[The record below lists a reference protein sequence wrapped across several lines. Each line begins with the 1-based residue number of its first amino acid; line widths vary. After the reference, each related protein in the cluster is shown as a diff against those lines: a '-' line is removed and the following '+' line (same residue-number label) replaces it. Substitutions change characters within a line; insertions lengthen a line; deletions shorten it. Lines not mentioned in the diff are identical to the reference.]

1 MPFSQDSRRS
11 ALVVAHPSHELC
23 IHGWLQTARPYVC
36 VLTNG
41 GGRSGHSR
49 LAKTSEVIS
58 RVGAVQGAIYGRLT
72 DLQVYSAILGNDSD
86 LFVTLVEE
94 LAKAFVDEQID
105 YVVGDADEGY
115 NVAHDMCHVLIDV
128 ASALAEQ
135 EYGHHVALYEFPLV
149 GPIEERQNHG
159 TVWLQLDEDTFR
171 HKMEAARAYSKQLAE
186 DVQLALDA
194 GSFHGIRR
202 LSEPQLNE
210 ALDAELKTAVIEELE
225 SQPALKTKYR
235 YLTEGVPLDALRV
248 ECLRPIHNGSTTR
261 STFDEPRFYEL
272 YGEKLVAAGLY
283 ENVIRY
289 REHMYPLTQAIW
301 KRVQR
306 TERCARS
313 AY

>member
-1 MPFSQDSRRS
+1 M
-11 ALVVAHPSHELC
+11 
-23 IHGWLQTARPYVC
+23 
-36 VLTNG
+36 LTDG

-49 LAKTSEVIS
+49 LAKTSEVLS
-58 RVGAVQGAIYGRLT
+58 RVDAVQGAIYGRLT
-72 DLQVYSAILGNDSD
+72 DLQVYSAILGKDSD

-105 YVVGDADEGY
+105 YVIGDADEGY

-128 ASALAEQ
+128 AAALAEQ
-135 EYGHHVALYEFPLV
+135 ESGHHVARYEFPLV
-149 GPIEERQNHG
+149 GPIDERQNHG
-159 TVWLQLDEDTFR
+159 TVWLQLDEDTFGR
-171 HKMEAARAYSKQLAE
+171 KMEAARAYSKQLAE
-186 DVQLALDA
+186 DVELALDG
-194 GSFHGIRR
+194 GSFQGIRR

-210 ALDAELKTAVIEELE
+210 AVDVELKTAVLEELE

-235 YLTEGVPLDALRV
+235 YLTEGVPLNALRV
-248 ECLRPIHNGSTTR
+248 ECLRPMNNGSTTQAR
-261 STFDEPRFYEL
+261 LDEPRFYEL
-272 YGEKLVAAGLY
+272 YGEKLVAAGRY

-289 REHMYPLTQAIW
+289 RQHMYPLTQAIW